1 MTKEWPLSEALG
13 LRRLLD
19 RAGASPYRILVRDLV
34 LPASIGIYEHERM
47 HRQRVRV
54 NVELDVADPGS
65 FTGEDFSQVLNYEFV
80 VGGIK
85 AMIAGGHIE
94 LVETLA
100 ERVAALCLED
110 RRAIQAT
117 VTVEKLDV
125 YPEAGGVG
133 VSIVRHRAGGAG
145 GALP

>member
-13 LRRLLD
+13 VRRLLD

-34 LPASIGIYEHERM
+34 LSASIGIYEHERM

-65 FTGEDFSQVLNYEFV
+65 FATEDFAQVMNYETIIDGVKRV
-80 VGGIK
+80 V
-85 AMIAGGHIE
+85 AGGHIE

-100 ERVAALCLED
+100 ERIAALCLAD
-110 RRAIQAT
+110 PRSLT
-117 VTVEKLDV
+117 VRVEVEKLDA
-125 YPEAGGVG
+125 YCEAESVG
-133 VSIVRHRAGGAG
+133 VAILRERARQYGS
-145 GALP
+145 

>member
-13 LRRLLD
+13 VRRLLD

-34 LPASIGIYEHERM
+34 LSASIGIYEHERM

-54 NVELDVADPGS
+54 NVELDVADPGH
-65 FTGEDFSQVLNYEFV
+65 FGGEDFTQVLNYEFV
-80 VGGIK
+80 VDGIK
-85 AMIAGGHIE
+85 TLVAEGHVE

-100 ERVAALCLED
+100 ERVAALCLKD
-110 RRAIQAT
+110 PRALQAT

-125 YPEAGGVG
+125 YPEAQGVG
-133 VSIVRHRAGGAG
+133 VQVVRRWPRALGDA
-145 GALP
+145 P